1 MELSTAELSAYLGQY
16 LWPLIRI
23 SSFLL
28 ASPIYGARTL
38 PPRFRIALALPITL
52 LVAPT
57 LSHDTSID
65 LLSVAGFLLI
75 MQQILIGVMLGFI
88 FQLFLHLFVVAGQII
103 AMNMG
108 LGFASLNDP
117 ANGVVV
123 TVLSQFYLTLATLL
137 FLSVNGHLI
146 ILELLIQSFQ
156 TWPIGSFVVNSGQIF
171 EVIKLGGWMFAG
183 ALVLSLPVVTAILIV
198 NIAFGVMSRSA
209 PQMNIFAVGFPI
221 TLLFGLFII
230 WAGLANFYP
239 QMSQYFTEI
248 LSFARQ
254 LLFL

>member
-1 MELSTAELSAYLGQY
+1 
-16 LWPLIRI
+16 
-23 SSFLL
+23 
-28 ASPIYGARTL
+28 
-38 PPRFRIALALPITL
+38 
-52 LVAPT
+52 
-57 LSHDTSID
+57 
-65 LLSVAGFLLI
+65 
-75 MQQILIGVMLGFI
+75 
-88 FQLFLHLFVVAGQII
+88 
-103 AMNMG
+103 
-108 LGFASLNDP
+108 
-117 ANGVVV
+117 
-123 TVLSQFYLTLATLL
+123 
-137 FLSVNGHLI
+137 
-146 ILELLIQSFQ
+146 
-156 TWPIGSFVVNSGQIF
+156 
-171 EVIKLGGWMFAG
+171 MFAG

>member
-1 MELSTAELSAYLGQY
+1 MEISNAEISMYLSQY

-38 PPRFRIALALPITL
+38 PPRFRIALALPIAML
-52 LVAPT
+52 IAPT
-57 LSHDTSID
+57 LPAISHVELFS
-65 LLSVAGFLLI
+65 LPGFLVTL
-75 MQQILIGVMLGFI
+75 QQILIGVMLGFA

-123 TVLSQFYLTLATLL
+123 TVLSQFYLTLATIL
-137 FLSVNGHLI
+137 FLSINGHLI
-146 ILELLIQSFQ
+146 ILEFLIQSFQ
-156 TWPIGSFVVNSGQIF
+156 AWPIGRFTLSSQQIV
-171 EVIKLGGWMFAG
+171 EVAKLGGWMFAG
-183 ALVLSLPVVTAILIV
+183 ALVLALPVVTAILIV
-198 NIAFGVMSRSA
+198 NVAFGVMSRSA

-239 QMSQYFTEI
+239 QLTQYFTE
-248 LSFARQ
+248 LMAHFRHT
-254 LLFL
+254 FY

>member
-1 MELSTAELSAYLGQY
+1 
-16 LWPLIRI
+16 
-23 SSFLL
+23 
-28 ASPIYGARTL
+28 
-38 PPRFRIALALPITL
+38 
-52 LVAPT
+52 
-57 LSHDTSID
+57 
-65 LLSVAGFLLI
+65 
-75 MQQILIGVMLGFI
+75 
-88 FQLFLHLFVVAGQII
+88 VVAGQII

>member
-1 MELSTAELSAYLGQY
+1 MDLYESQISDYLREY
-16 LWPLIRI
+16 LWPLVRI

-38 PPRFRIALALPITL
+38 PPRYRITLALPLAVIVMPSLDVPDIELVSIQGFVVTL
-52 LVAPT
+52 
-57 LSHDTSID
+57 
-65 LLSVAGFLLI
+65 
-75 MQQILIGVMLGFI
+75 QQILIGVMLGFV
-88 FQLFLHLFVVAGQII
+88 FQLFLQLFVVAGQTI

-123 TVLSQFYLTLATLL
+123 TVLSQFYLTLATML
-137 FLSVNGHLI
+137 FLSINGHLI
-146 ILELLIQSFQ
+146 ILELLVQSFQ
-156 TWPIGSFVVNSGQIF
+156 FMPIGEFINPEF
-171 EVIKLGGWMFAG
+171 KFYELAKLGGWMIAG
-183 ALVLSLPVVTAILIV
+183 ALVLALPVVTAILIV

-230 WAGLANFYP
+230 WVGLTNFYP
-239 QMSQYFTEI
+239 QMSTYFSDVLAFIRET
-248 LSFARQ
+248 
-254 LLFL
+254 LF